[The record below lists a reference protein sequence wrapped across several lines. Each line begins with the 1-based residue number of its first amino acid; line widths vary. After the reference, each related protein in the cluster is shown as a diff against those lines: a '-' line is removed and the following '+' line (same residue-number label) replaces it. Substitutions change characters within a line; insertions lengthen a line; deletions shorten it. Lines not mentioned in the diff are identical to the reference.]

1 MRVGLF
7 AALTIALAA
16 IVGAD
21 AAQGAAPIACS
32 ETALRSAVSA
42 GGVIEMPAGCT
53 VQLGSPIV
61 IAAGASVRRRRS
73 HPAHPPPRRCSRR

>member
-21 AAQGAAPIACS
+21 AAQEPELPMERRPNPVQA
-32 ETALRSAVSA
+32 
-42 GGVIEMPAGCT
+42 T
-53 VQLGSPIV
+53 VV
-61 IAAGASVRRRRS
+61 VKTRD
-73 HPAHPPPRRCSRR
+73 